1 MTIRKATAAD
11 IPAISAIY
19 EAIHDGEERGET
31 TTGWLRNVY
40 PVEATAVASL
50 EKGTLYVMEDEGQ
63 IVASAKIDGEQVPCY
78 DDCHWQYEAP
88 PEQVLVLHTLV
99 VDPAHKGK
107 GCGSA
112 FVRFYEEVARQQGRS
127 VLRIDT
133 NARNSAA
140 RALYKKLGYTE
151 PGIVDCVFNGIPGV
165 HLVCLEKKL

>member
-19 EAIHDGEERGET
+19 EAIHDCEERGET

-50 EKGTLYVMEDEGQ
+50 EKGTLYVMEDEGH

-78 DDCHWQYEAP
+78 ADCRWQYEAS

-99 VDPAHKGK
+99 VDPACKGR

-112 FVRFYEEVARQQGRS
+112 FVRFYEELARQQGRP

>member
-1 MTIRKATAAD
+1 MTIRKAAAAD

-31 TTGWLRNVY
+31 TTGWLRGVY

-78 DDCHWQYEAP
+78 AECRWQYEAL

-99 VDPAHKGK
+99 VDPACKGK

-112 FVRFYEEVARQQGRS
+112 FVKFYEELARQQGRPF
-127 VLRIDT
+127 LRIDT

-165 HLVCLEKKL
+165 KLVCLEKKL

>member
-78 DDCHWQYEAP
+78 DDCRWQYEAP

-99 VDPAHKGK
+99 VDPACKGK

-112 FVRFYEEVARQQGRS
+112 FVKFYEELARQQGRPF
-127 VLRIDT
+127 LRIDT